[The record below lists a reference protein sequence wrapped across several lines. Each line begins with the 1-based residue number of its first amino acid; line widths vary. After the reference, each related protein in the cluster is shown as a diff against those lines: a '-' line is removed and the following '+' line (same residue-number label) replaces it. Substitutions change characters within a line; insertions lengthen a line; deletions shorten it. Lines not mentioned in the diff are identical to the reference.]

1 MNRTLYA
8 LLVGIDQ
15 YQRPVP
21 PLRGC
26 VNDIKTIEALL
37 HNRLA
42 GQGFQLAPLVLLDA
56 AATRQAL
63 IDGFRQHLMQ
73 AGPDDVALFYYS
85 GHGSQE
91 AAPPEFWTIEPDRRD
106 ETLVCYDS
114 RANGRYD
121 LADKELGKLIAEV
134 AARGAHVVVV
144 LDCCHS
150 GSGTRNVDDMAVR
163 RAPIDLRERPIES
176 FIVSPDELEQT
187 GTRSATDAPSGWSQ
201 LSRGKPVL
209 LAACRSEEEAKEYNG
224 GGQRRGAFSYFLT
237 STLEQT
243 GGQISYRD
251 LFARASALVR
261 SSVALQVPQIEV
273 GDAQDLDRPFLGGA
287 VAEPSVY
294 FTLSHDRDL
303 GWVIDGGAVHGVAA
317 PQPGA
322 DGQQMTTLAL
332 FPFNSTPEQ
341 LRDLQASIGA
351 AQVTTVLPQRS
362 QVTLRLG
369 SGAQPDPALTF
380 KAVVTDVPV
389 APLAV
394 QITGDAA
401 AVALVVEALATASP
415 SGGPSVYVREAMAD
429 ETAELRIQADAGV
442 YRLLRPADGYPLTAD
457 ISGHDPTTARQ
468 VVARLE
474 HIARW
479 NALLNLAN
487 PTTQIAPG
495 AIRLDLYRVTGSPVT
510 PDPSSAPA
518 ELLTTSE
525 VRLEYTQSGG
535 QWQPPQLK
543 VKLTNTSTERLYCAL
558 LDLTELFAIQSG
570 LFAAGGV
577 WLAPGQEAWA
587 LDGQPFGVVVPQVL
601 WSQGVTRY
609 QDVIKL
615 IASTEEFDPRLL
627 EQGSLDAPRVSRATR
642 GAALGSLDRLLQRV
656 TTRDFVTGGATTRL
670 ADWMTSQIAITTIRP
685 LDTVAVPAAGPAV
698 PLAQGVTLEPHPSL
712 QARARLTSA
721 PEAARDLHALTLPPS
736 LLDDPAAS
744 QPFLFSTS
752 RSGGPGL
759 SVLEL
764 RDIADP
770 RAVTT
775 EQPLRLHVDT
785 PLEAHEHVLPVGFDG
800 EFFLPLGSARRRVDG
815 TTITLE
821 RLPDPLSEGQ
831 RSLTGSIKIFFQK
844 VLSERLGGMIGGEY
858 QHPLLAVAYIANDG
872 AVTSWTSPAEV
883 APRVAAAERILLYV
897 HGIIGDTRGM
907 AASARCVGCTELPLP
922 PALLDRYDLI
932 LTFDYENIH
941 TTIEDTARSLKQ
953 RLAAVG
959 LAADHGKTVHVVAHS
974 MGGLVARWFIEREG
988 GNRVVQHLVLLGT
1001 PNAGSPWPSVQGWAT
1016 TALGIGLNSLATVAW
1031 PVKALGSLLGAIE
1044 TIDRTLDQM
1053 TPDSDFLKSLRTSPD
1068 PGTPYTIIAGNTSLR
1083 REALEP
1089 DLGQQQ
1095 SRLHRLLGKLAPQQL
1110 LQSATGLA
1118 FFGQPNDIAVSVH
1131 SIGDVPRDRTPEPQV
1146 HEVSCD
1152 HVTYFSTAAGLNAL
1166 ARALDEP

>member
-37 HNRLA
+37 RSRLA
-42 GQGFQLAPLVLLDA
+42 DQDFQFAPLVLLDA

-63 IDGFRQHLMQ
+63 IDGFREHLTQ

-91 AAPPEFWTIEPDRRD
+91 AAPPEFWTIEPDHRD

-114 RANGRYD
+114 RTNGRYD
-121 LADKELGKLIAEV
+121 LADKELGKLIGEV

-150 GSGTRNVDDMAVR
+150 GSGTRNADAVDVR
-163 RAPIDLRERPIES
+163 RAPADLRERPIES
-176 FIVSPDELEQT
+176 FIVTPDELEQA
-187 GTRSATDAPSGWSQ
+187 GTRSATDTPSGWSK

-209 LAACRSEEEAKEYNG
+209 LAACRSEEEAKEYSG

-237 STLEQT
+237 STLERT
-243 GGQISYRD
+243 GGQLTYRD
-251 LFARASALVR
+251 LFARASALVQ

-273 GDAQDLDRPFLGGA
+273 GDVRDLDRPFLGGA
-287 VAEPSVY
+287 VAEPSAY
-294 FTLSHDRDL
+294 FTLSHDRNL

-317 PQPGA
+317 PQASGTS
-322 DGQQMTTLAL
+322 QQTTTLAL
-332 FPFNSTPEQ
+332 FPFNSMPEQ
-341 LRDLQASIGA
+341 LRDLQTSVGQ

-362 QVTLRLG
+362 QVALTLH
-369 SGAQPDPALTF
+369 SGAQPDSTLTF

-394 QITGDAA
+394 EIVGDAA
-401 AVALVVEALATASP
+401 AVALVHQALATASP
-415 SGGPSVYVREAMAD
+415 SGGPSTYVRETATD
-429 ETAELRIQADAGV
+429 EPAELRVVAQEQR
-442 YRLLRPADGYPLTAD
+442 YSLLRPADGYPLTAD
-457 ISGHDPTTARQ
+457 ITGQDATTARQ

-487 PTTQIAPG
+487 PTSRIAPG
-495 AIRLDLYRVTGSPVT
+495 AIRLDLYRVSGPPVT
-510 PDPSSAPA
+510 RDPSSAPA
-518 ELLTTSE
+518 ELISASE
-525 VRLEYTQSGG
+525 VRLEYTEHAG

-601 WSQGVTRY
+601 WSQGVTHY

-627 EQGSLDAPRVSRATR
+627 EQGSLDAPRVPQTTR
-642 GAALGSLDRLLQRV
+642 SAALGPLDRLLQRV
-656 TTRDFVTGGATTRL
+656 ATRDFVTGGPATRL
-670 ADWMTSQIAITTIRP
+670 ADWTASQITITTIRP
-685 LDTVAVPAAGPAV
+685 LETVPVPSVGAAV

-712 QARARLTSA
+712 QAQARLTSA
-721 PEAARDLHALTLPPS
+721 PEAARDLGALTLPPI
-736 LLDDPAAS
+736 LLDDPAAA

-764 RDIADP
+764 HDVVDP
-770 RAVTT
+770 AAVTPA
-775 EQPLRLHVDT
+775 QPLRLHVDT
-785 PLEAHEHVLPVGFDG
+785 PLDDHEHVLPVGFDG
-800 EFFLPLGSARRRVDG
+800 EFFLPLGSARRGPDG
-815 TTITLE
+815 TTITLD
-821 RLPDPLSEGQ
+821 RLPDPLSQGQ

-844 VLSERLGGMIGGEY
+844 VLSERLGSVIGAVY
-858 QHPLLAVAYIANDG
+858 QHPLLAAAYVANDG
-872 AVTSWTSPAEV
+872 TVTSWTSPAEV
-883 APRVAAAERILLYV
+883 APRVAAAEHILLYI

-907 AASARCVGCTELPLP
+907 AASARCADCKELPLP
-922 PALLDRYDLI
+922 PALIERYDLI

-941 TTIEDTARSLKQ
+941 TTIEETARGLKQ
-953 RLAAVG
+953 RLAAIG
-959 LAADHGKTVHVVAHS
+959 LQADHGKTLHVVAHS

-988 GNRVVQHLVLLGT
+988 GNRVVQRLVLLGT
-1001 PNAGSPWPSVQGWAT
+1001 PSAGSPWPSVQGWAT

-1031 PVKALGSLLGAIE
+1031 PVKALGTLLGAIE
-1044 TIDRTLDQM
+1044 TIDQTLDQM
-1053 TPDSDFLKSLRTSPD
+1053 MPGSDFLKSLQASAD
-1068 PGTPYTIIAGNTSLR
+1068 PGIPYTIIAGNTSLR
-1083 REALEP
+1083 REVLEP
-1089 DLGQQQ
+1089 GQEQG
-1095 SRLHRLLGKLAPQQL
+1095 RLQRLLSKLAPQQL
-1110 LQSATGLA
+1110 LHSTTGLA
-1118 FFGQPNDIAVSVH
+1118 FFGQPNDIAVSVQ
-1131 SIGDVPRDRTPEPQV
+1131 SIGAVPRDRTPAPEV

-1152 HVTYFSTAAGLNAL
+1152 HITYFSTAAGLNAL
-1166 ARALDEP
+1166 AHALAAP